1 MSNAVMQIGA
11 REIRLSGLGDS
22 ILLRPA
28 VATDAPAV
36 AELLL
41 LSRKT
46 FLPYLRQVH
55 GDADVHQWVAGT
67 LIPSQGVSLALG
79 DKGTMLGVLALSR
92 DEAGMAWIDQ
102 LYLHPDAILRGL
114 GSVLLSEA
122 MQLLG
127 PTIRLYTFQ
136 LNTGARRF
144 YQRHGFEVIALSDG
158 QRNEERCPDVL
169 FEWRDAAPDC
179 IRAT

>member
-1 MSNAVMQIGA
+1 MQIST
-11 REIRLSGLGDS
+11 REIGISGLGDS

-28 VATDAPAV
+28 VAADAPAV

-46 FLPYLRQVH
+46 FLPYLPRVH
-55 GDADVHQWVAGT
+55 SDADMHQWVSGT
-67 LIPSQGVSLALG
+67 LIPSGGVSVAIS
-79 DKGTMLGVLALSR
+79 DQGTMLAVLALSR
-92 DEAGMAWIDQ
+92 DEAGLGWVNQ

-114 GSVLLSEA
+114 GSVLLTEA

-144 YQRHGFEVIALSDG
+144 YQRHGFEAIALTDG
-158 QRNEERCPDVL
+158 QGNEERCPDVL
-169 FEWRDAAPDC
+169 FEWRGVAPDC
-179 IRAT
+179 IRPT

>member
-1 MSNAVMQIGA
+1 MQISA
-11 REIRLSGLGDS
+11 RELRLSGLGDS

-28 VATDAPAV
+28 VAADAPAV

-46 FLPYLRQVH
+46 FLPYLPQVH
-55 GDADVHQWVAGT
+55 GDANMHQWVSGT
-67 LIPSQGVSLALG
+67 LIPSGGVSVAIS
-79 DKGTMLGVLALSR
+79 DHGTMLAVLALSR
-92 DEAGMAWIDQ
+92 DEAGLGWIDQ

-122 MQLLG
+122 KHVLG
-127 PTIRLYTFQ
+127 ATIRLYTFQ

-144 YQRHGFEVIALSDG
+144 YQRHGFEAIALTDG
-158 QRNEERCPDVL
+158 QGNEERCPDVL
-169 FEWRDAAPDC
+169 FEWRGVAPDC